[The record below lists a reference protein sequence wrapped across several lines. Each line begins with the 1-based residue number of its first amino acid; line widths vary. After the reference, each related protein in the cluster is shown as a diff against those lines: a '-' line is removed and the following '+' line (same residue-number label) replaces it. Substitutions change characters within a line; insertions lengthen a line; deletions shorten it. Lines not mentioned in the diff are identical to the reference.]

1 MRNNKLYSTLISLN
15 IALITAGVTIGTAL
29 MPIAYSY
36 AAVNPLT
43 IHVTESD
50 EESSED
56 IKTDETEESEKEEQ
70 FTWEIIEVKDA
81 KELLDVARLSTL
93 DTWSQNKYI
102 KLTDDIHLAGSDF
115 EYFPTFGGV
124 FDGNGHTIDGL
135 IINSDMSYL
144 GLFSKLQPNGI
155 IKNLTVGGNI
165 TPGNK
170 QIVVGGVVGDNYGTV
185 ENCTF
190 EGVVK
195 GNDYTGGI
203 VGYNEETGIIMN
215 CKVHGTIVGKHYTGG
230 IVGANYGGIYRSVNN
245 AEINTSNEDSG
256 MSIEDININ
265 TYLSS
270 IMDLSGGTSESKS
283 LDTSNN
289 AIDTGG
295 IVGHSAG
302 VVEFCTNTGNVGYE
316 RVGYNVGGI
325 AGRQSGYLHG
335 CKNEG
340 NILGRK
346 DVGGIVG
353 QAEPYVVLDLTEDI
367 VNKLTTNINEL
378 HDLVDKTLND
388 SGDSSDKMSDRLSIV
403 QKFIDGALED
413 TSYLSGETINFV
425 NGLTTAGNEALSR
438 ADYAMDEAS
447 KSGGALDKS
456 KDAMNDVGKA
466 ADNLKDAVK
475 KADVYGKM
483 SESDK
488 VRYDNDTESI
498 DKARKEH
505 QGYFDQVKDNNYYYY
520 LYTDAKTTLDKS
532 YKDHESD
539 LQIYI
544 ADDDGNDTTLI
555 NTDELAED
563 NFKNKKPPKKV
574 NVYHLVAGEK
584 KTFPAED
591 GDQKQWDEDLI
602 ADATADAT
610 ITSNTY
616 ADTQFAS
623 VEGRNQPS
631 GSQYIPNGKVA
642 YSVFISDYS
651 NDLVS
656 VVEPYAKQAAEDAQP
671 DLESA
676 TRNLSNA
683 AGNAKEAANES
694 SAIFKD
700 LNGRDDITLPI
711 LGDGYKLHTSSF
723 VANMQAMS
731 ENLGFLNEEM
741 NSSSNTIIDDMSDV
755 NDSFNKIM
763 ILFTDAM
770 DGALDGEYADRY
782 EDESFAVAKEC
793 TEGTVADCI
802 NNGTVAGDLDVS
814 GIAGTMGIEYDF
826 DLEGDVTSN
835 KDARVNST
843 FKTKCVLRANKN
855 DGRITAQ
862 KSYVGG
868 VTGLQEMG
876 TILKCENYGRIAS
889 NTGDYV
895 GGIAGNSIASIVSSY
910 SKGIMSGDEYVGG
923 IAGYGHEIYDSYAI
937 PSIVES
943 SGFVGAIAGEVDDD
957 TKLRDNFFVS
967 DKLAGI
973 DRISYSGMA
982 EPVEYNKLLKLDGVP
997 DEFKMLQITFLV
1009 EDEEIGTKEV
1019 DYGLSLIESQYPE
1032 SILEEDYY
1040 IDWDTTI
1047 VHDVT
1052 TDMEIVGEP
1061 ALYRTT
1067 IASSTL
1073 RENRQSAILVDGKFK
1088 ASQSIDATMYTE
1100 SDSDKNPGE
1109 VIERWEVSVPRD
1121 GADVHQFRVQLP
1133 EDVKKASIY
1142 VKTDG
1147 EYAKVTTTTMGMYHL
1162 FEAQGSEVS
1171 ILIIDETSPMWMIVV
1186 IAILVVIIIVIVV
1199 LLVLKKNKQNSKEG
1213 KTSKKEKRK
1222 KRVEKTN
1229 KAKEAGKEIIE
1240 NGIEKA
1246 QQLLEEAKDDS
1257 PRGEK

>member
-1 MRNNKLYSTLISLN
+1 MRNNKLYSTLIS
-15 IALITAGVTIGTAL
+15 ISMALITIGVTMIPAT
-29 MPIAYSY
+29 YSY
-36 AAVNPLT
+36 ASVNPLAKSE
-43 IHVTESD
+43 VDMD
-50 EESSED
+50 EES
-56 IKTDETEESEKEEQ
+56 IESEEDVVKTE
-70 FTWEIIEVKDA
+70 WEIIEVSNA
-81 KELLDVARLSTL
+81 MELIDVAHKSTL

-102 KLTDDIHLAGSDF
+102 KITDNIHLAGTDF

-144 GLFSKLQPNGI
+144 GLFSKLQPSGT

-165 TPGNK
+165 APGNK
-170 QIVVGGVVGDNYGTV
+170 QIVVGGIVGDNYGMV
-185 ENCTF
+185 ESCTF

-215 CKVHGTIVGKHYTGG
+215 CKSYGTIVGKHYTGG

-245 AEINTSNEDSG
+245 AEVNTSNEDSV

-270 IMDLSGGTSESKS
+270 IMDLSGEISESKS

-302 VVEFCTNTGNVGYE
+302 VVEFCTNAGNVGYE

-325 AGRQSGYLHG
+325 AGRQSGYLHS
-335 CKNEG
+335 CKNTG

-367 VNKLTTNINEL
+367 INKLTTNINEL
-378 HDLVDKTLND
+378 HDLVDKTLDD
-388 SGDSSDKMSDRLSIV
+388 SGDTSDKMSDRLSIV

-413 TSYLSGETINFV
+413 TSYLSSETINFV

-447 KSGGALDKS
+447 KNGGALDKS

-488 VRYDNDTESI
+488 VRYDNDTEAI
-498 DKARKEH
+498 DNARKEH
-505 QGYFDQVKDNNYYYY
+505 QGYFDEVKDNNYYYY

-539 LQIYI
+539 LEFYI
-544 ADDDGNDTTLI
+544 VDSDGNETAMTG
-555 NTDELAED
+555 TELDAL
-563 NFKNKKPPKKV
+563 KNDKSAKSV
-574 NVYHLVAGEK
+574 HVYHSSK
-584 KTFPAED
+584 QPFPAED
-591 GDQKQWDEDLI
+591 GEQKQWDEDLI

-610 ITSNTY
+610 RTSNTY
-616 ADTQFAS
+616 ADDEFFDVT
-623 VEGRNQPS
+623 GRTKPS
-631 GSQYIPNGKVA
+631 GSEYELGGKVA
-642 YSVFISDYS
+642 YSVFIADYS

-683 AGNAKEAANES
+683 ASNAEKAANES

-700 LNGRDDITLPI
+700 LSGRDDITLPV

-782 EDESFAVAKEC
+782 EDESFAVAEEC
-793 TEGTVADCI
+793 TEGTVADCT
-802 NNGTVAGDLDVS
+802 NKGMVAGDLDVS

-868 VTGLQEMG
+868 VAGLQEMG

-895 GGIAGNSIASIVSSY
+895 GGIAGNSIGSIVSSY
-910 SKGIMSGDEYVGG
+910 SKGIMSGDEYIGG

-967 DKLAGI
+967 DELAGI

-982 EPVEYNKLLKLDGVP
+982 EPVEYNKLLKIDGVP
-997 DEFKMLQITFLV
+997 DEFKKLQITFLV
-1009 EDEEIGTKEV
+1009 DDEEIGTKEV

-1067 IASSTL
+1067 IASTAL
-1073 RENRQSAILVDGKFK
+1073 RDNRQSAVLVDGKFK

-1100 SDSDKNPGE
+1100 SDNDNDLGK
-1109 VIERWEVSVPRD
+1109 VIERWEVSVPKD

-1142 VKTDG
+1142 VKSDG
-1147 EYAKVTTTTMGMYHL
+1147 EYVMADTTTMGMYQL
-1162 FEAQGSEVS
+1162 FNANGSEVS
-1171 ILIIDETSPMWMIVV
+1171 ILIIDESTPVWIIVA
-1186 IAILVVIIIVIVV
+1186 IAILVVSIITIVALVV
-1199 LLVLKKNKQNSKEG
+1199 IKKRPKKD
-1213 KTSKKEKRK
+1213 KPTKKEKKK

-1229 KAKEAGKEIIE
+1229 KAREAGKEIIE

>member
-1 MRNNKLYSTLISLN
+1 MRNNKLYSTLIS
-15 IALITAGVTIGTAL
+15 ISMALITIGVTMIPAT
-29 MPIAYSY
+29 YSY
-36 AAVNPLT
+36 ASVNPLAKSE
-43 IHVTESD
+43 VDMD
-50 EESSED
+50 EES
-56 IKTDETEESEKEEQ
+56 IESEEDVVKTE
-70 FTWEIIEVKDA
+70 WEIIEVSNA
-81 KELLDVARLSTL
+81 MELIDVAHKSTL

-102 KLTDDIHLAGSDF
+102 KITDNIHLAGTDF

-144 GLFSKLQPNGI
+144 GLFSKLQPGGT

-165 TPGNK
+165 APGNK
-170 QIVVGGVVGDNYGTV
+170 QIVVGGIVGDNYGRV
-185 ENCTF
+185 ESCTF

-215 CKVHGTIVGKHYTGG
+215 CKSYGTIVGKHYTGG
-230 IVGANYGGIYRSVNN
+230 IVGANYGGIYRSINN
-245 AEINTSNEDSG
+245 ADINTSNEDSG

-270 IMDLSGGTSESKS
+270 IMDLSGEISESKS

-302 VVEFCTNTGNVGYE
+302 VVEFCTNSGNVGYE

-325 AGRQSGYLHG
+325 AGRQSGFLHG
-335 CKNEG
+335 CKNTG

-353 QAEPYVVLDLTEDI
+353 QAEPYVILDLTEDI
-367 VNKLTTNINEL
+367 INKLTTNINEL
-378 HDLVDKTLND
+378 HDLVDKTLDD
-388 SGDSSDKMSDRLSIV
+388 SGDTSDKMSDRLSIV

-425 NGLTTAGNEALSR
+425 NGLTTAGNETLSR

-483 SESDK
+483 SDSDK
-488 VRYDNDTESI
+488 VRYDNDTEAI
-498 DKARKEH
+498 DNARKEH
-505 QGYFDQVKDNNYYYY
+505 QSYFDEVKDNNYYYY

-532 YKDHESD
+532 YKGHESD

-563 NFKNKKPPKKV
+563 NLKNKKPTKKV

-584 KTFPAED
+584 KAFPAED
-591 GDQKQWDEDLI
+591 GDQKQCDEDLI

-616 ADTQFAS
+616 ADTQFAT

-631 GSQYIPNGKVA
+631 GSPYIPNGKVA
-642 YSVFISDYS
+642 YSVFIADYS

-683 AGNAKEAANES
+683 ASNAEKAANES
-694 SAIFKD
+694 AAIFKD
-700 LNGRDDITLPI
+700 LSGRDDITLPV

-782 EDESFAVAKEC
+782 EDESFAVAEEC

-868 VTGLQEMG
+868 VSGLQEMG
-876 TILKCENYGRIAS
+876 TILRCENYGRIAS

-967 DKLAGI
+967 DELAGI

-982 EPVEYNKLLKLDGVP
+982 EPVEYNKLLKIDGVP
-997 DEFKMLQITFLV
+997 DEFKKLQITFLV
-1009 EDEEIGTKEV
+1009 DDEEIGTKEV

-1067 IASSTL
+1067 IASTTL
-1073 RENRQSAILVDGKFK
+1073 RDNRQSAVLVDGKFK

-1100 SDSDKNPGE
+1100 SDNDNDLGK
-1109 VIERWEVSVPRD
+1109 VIERWEVSVPKD

-1133 EDVKKASIY
+1133 KDVKKASIY
-1142 VKTDG
+1142 VKSDG
-1147 EYAKVTTTTMGMYHL
+1147 EYVKADTTTMGMYQL
-1162 FEAQGSEVS
+1162 FSANGSEVS
-1171 ILIIDETSPMWMIVV
+1171 ILIIDESTPIWKIV
-1186 IAILVVIIIVIVV
+1186 AIVLLVVIIITIAALVVI
-1199 LLVLKKNKQNSKEG
+1199 KKRPKKD
-1213 KTSKKEKRK
+1213 KPTKKEKRK

-1229 KAKEAGKEIIE
+1229 KARKAGKEIIE

>member
-1 MRNNKLYSTLISLN
+1 MRNNKLYSTLIS
-15 IALITAGVTIGTAL
+15 ISMALITIGVTMIPAT
-29 MPIAYSY
+29 YSY
-36 AAVNPLT
+36 ASVNPLAKSE
-43 IHVTESD
+43 VDMD
-50 EESSED
+50 EES
-56 IKTDETEESEKEEQ
+56 IESEEDVVKTE
-70 FTWEIIEVKDA
+70 WEIIEVSNA
-81 KELLDVARLSTL
+81 MELIDVAHKSTL

-102 KLTDDIHLAGSDF
+102 KITDNIHLAGTDF

-144 GLFSKLQPNGI
+144 GLFSKLQPSGT

-165 TPGNK
+165 APGNK
-170 QIVVGGVVGDNYGTV
+170 QIVVGGIVGDNYGTV
-185 ENCTF
+185 ESCTF

-215 CKVHGTIVGKHYTGG
+215 CKSYGTIVGKHYTGG
-230 IVGANYGGIYRSVNN
+230 IVGANYGGIYRSINN
-245 AEINTSNEDSG
+245 ADINTSNEDSV

-270 IMDLSGGTSESKS
+270 IMDLSGEISESKS

-302 VVEFCTNTGNVGYE
+302 VVEFCTNSGNVGYE

-325 AGRQSGYLHG
+325 AGRQSGYLHS
-335 CKNEG
+335 CKNTG

-353 QAEPYVVLDLTEDI
+353 QAEPYVILDLTEDI
-367 VNKLTTNINEL
+367 INKLTTNINEL
-378 HDLVDKTLND
+378 HDLVDKTLDD
-388 SGDSSDKMSDRLSIV
+388 SGDTSDKMSDRLSIV

-413 TSYLSGETINFV
+413 TSYLSSETINFV

-488 VRYDNDTESI
+488 VRYDNDTEAI
-498 DKARKEH
+498 DNARKEH
-505 QGYFDQVKDNNYYYY
+505 QGYFDEVKDNNYYYY

-539 LQIYI
+539 LEFYI
-544 ADDDGNDTTLI
+544 VDSDGNETAMTG
-555 NTDELAED
+555 TELDAL
-563 NFKNKKPPKKV
+563 KNDKSAKSV
-574 NVYHLVAGEK
+574 HVYHSSK
-584 KTFPAED
+584 QPFPAED
-591 GDQKQWDEDLI
+591 GEQKQWDEDLI

-610 ITSNTY
+610 RTSNTY
-616 ADTQFAS
+616 ADDEFFDVT
-623 VEGRNQPS
+623 GRTKPS
-631 GSQYIPNGKVA
+631 GSEYELGGKVA
-642 YSVFISDYS
+642 YSVFIADYS

-683 AGNAKEAANES
+683 ASNAEKAANES

-700 LNGRDDITLPI
+700 LSGRDDITLPV

-782 EDESFAVAKEC
+782 EDESFAVAEEC

-868 VTGLQEMG
+868 VAGLQEMG
-876 TILKCENYGRIAS
+876 TILRCENYGRIAS

-895 GGIAGNSIASIVSSY
+895 GGIAGNSIGSIVSSY
-910 SKGIMSGDEYVGG
+910 SKGIMSGDEYIGG

-967 DKLAGI
+967 DELAGI

-982 EPVEYNKLLKLDGVP
+982 EPVEYNKLLKIDGVP
-997 DEFKMLQITFLV
+997 DEFKKLQITFLV
-1009 EDEEIGTKEV
+1009 DDEEIGTKEV

-1067 IASSTL
+1067 IASTAL
-1073 RENRQSAILVDGKFK
+1073 RDNRQSAVLVDGKFK

-1100 SDSDKNPGE
+1100 SDNDNDLGK
-1109 VIERWEVSVPRD
+1109 VIERWEVSVPKD

-1142 VKTDG
+1142 VKSDG
-1147 EYAKVTTTTMGMYHL
+1147 EYVKADTTTMGMYQL
-1162 FEAQGSEVS
+1162 FNANGSEVG
-1171 ILIIDETSPMWMIVV
+1171 ILIIDESTPIWKIVA
-1186 IAILVVIIIVIVV
+1186 IAILVVIIITIAALVVI
-1199 LLVLKKNKQNSKEG
+1199 KKRPKKD
-1213 KTSKKEKRK
+1213 KPTKKEKKK

-1229 KAKEAGKEIIE
+1229 KAREAGKEIIE